1 MMIKEKINSSHISEF
16 EKGLNP
22 LHPDKSM
29 IPAKII
35 GYGEMSTIFVID
47 EPGQEELAYKRM
59 PIFFN
64 REEMRDYEV
73 LFNEYNE
80 LLSRIGLDIPAFAS
94 VMVIP
99 DKGNLVIYN
108 AQKRLPS
115 GSVCNALIHTI
126 DAASVNTLILVVLRE
141 MKKIFDYNASNP
153 GNEVGIDGQISNW
166 AVAGWVEGTE
176 ITEKTGLFYLDTST
190 PLMKKAGREML
201 NPELFLRS
209 TPSFLRW
216 FIRLVFLDD
225 VMNRYYDFR
234 KVAIDLIGNFH
245 KEQRSELIPGL
256 VETANTFFSCECS
269 ALNIAPLTI
278 KEVDDYYKEDALIWR
293 VYLAFRKLDRF
304 LHLKI
309 LNKPYPY
316 ILPGNIKR

>member
-1 MMIKEKINSSHISEF
+1 MIKEQIDSNHISEF

-22 LHPDKSM
+22 LYPDRSL

-47 EPGQEELAYKRM
+47 TPGQEGLAYKRM
-59 PIFFN
+59 PIFLN
-64 REEMRDYEV
+64 SEEMKDYEL
-73 LFNEYNE
+73 LFNEYNI
-80 LLSRIGLDIPAFAS
+80 LLSTIGLDIPAFAS

-115 GSVCNALIHTI
+115 KSICNALIHDI
-126 DAASVNTLILVVLRE
+126 DDTLVKTLVLIVLRE
-141 MKKIFDYNASNP
+141 MKKVFDYNAANP
-153 GNEVGIDGQISNW
+153 GSEVGLDGQISNW
-166 AVAGWVEGTE
+166 AVAGWVEGLE
-176 ITEKTGLFYLDTST
+176 ITDSTGVFYLDTST
-190 PLMKKAGREML
+190 PLMKKSGKEQL
-201 NPELFLRS
+201 NSELFLRS

-216 FIRLVFLDD
+216 VIRLFFLKD

-234 KVAIDLIGNFH
+234 KVVIDLIANFH
-245 KEQRSELIPGL
+245 KEQKSVMIPGL
-256 VETANTFFSCECS
+256 VETANRFFAEECRRFD
-269 ALNIAPLTI
+269 IKPLTADEI
-278 KEVDDYYKEDALIWR
+278 DDYYKEDALIWR
-293 VYLAFRKLDRF
+293 LYLAFRKFDRF
-304 LHLKI
+304 LHLNI

>member
-1 MMIKEKINSSHISEF
+1 MLKERIISSHISEF

-35 GYGEMSTIFVID
+35 GYGEMSTIFVIE

-59 PIFFN
+59 PIFLN
-64 REEMRDYEV
+64 AEEMRDYEV

-80 LLSRIGLDIPAFAS
+80 LLCRIGLDIPAFAS
-94 VMVIP
+94 VMVVP

-115 GSVCNALIHTI
+115 ESVCNSLIHAV
-126 DAASVNTLILVVLRE
+126 DDASVNMLIFLVLKE
-141 MKKIFDYNASNP
+141 IKKIFDYNAANP

-166 AVAGWVEGTE
+166 AVAGWVAGKK
-176 ITEKTGLFYLDTST
+176 ITEKTGLLYLDTST
-190 PLMKKAGREML
+190 PLMKNSGKERL

-216 FIRLVFLDD
+216 LIRLFFLDD

-234 KVAIDLIGNFH
+234 KVVIDLIANFH
-245 KEQRSELIPGL
+245 KEQRKEVIPGL
-256 VETANTFFSCECS
+256 VETANVFFAGECP
-269 ALNIAPLTI
+269 AFNLDPITV

-293 VYLAFRKLDRF
+293 IYLAFRRFDRF

>member
-1 MMIKEKINSSHISEF
+1 MIKEQIDSNHISKF

-22 LHPDKSM
+22 LYPERSL

-35 GYGEMSTIFVID
+35 GYGEMSTIFIID
-47 EPGQEELAYKRM
+47 TPGQESLAYKRM
-59 PIFFN
+59 PIFLN
-64 REEMRDYEV
+64 SEEMKCYES
-73 LFNEYNE
+73 LFNEYNT
-80 LLSRIGLDIPAFAS
+80 LLSTIGLDIPAFAS

-115 GSVCNALIHTI
+115 ESICNSLIHHI
-126 DAASVNTLILVVLRE
+126 DDASVKTLVLTILRE
-141 MKKIFDYNASNP
+141 MKKVFDYNAANP
-153 GNEVGIDGQISNW
+153 GSEVGLDGQISNW
-166 AVAGWVEGTE
+166 AVAGWEEGLE
-176 ITEKTGLFYLDTST
+176 ITDSTGVFYIDTST
-190 PLMKKAGREML
+190 PLMKKAGREQL
-201 NPELFLRS
+201 KSELFLRS

-216 FIRLVFLDD
+216 VIRLFFLED

-234 KVAIDLIGNFH
+234 KVVIDLIANFH
-245 KEQRSELIPGL
+245 KEQKSVMIPGL
-256 VETANTFFSCECS
+256 VETANRFFADECGRFG
-269 ALNIAPLTI
+269 IATLTVDEI
-278 KEVDDYYKEDALIWR
+278 DDYYKEDALIWR
-293 VYLAFRKLDRF
+293 LYLAFRKIDRF

>member
-1 MMIKEKINSSHISEF
+1 MIKEQIDSNHISKF

-22 LHPDKSM
+22 LYPDRSL

-47 EPGQEELAYKRM
+47 EPGQEGLAYKRM
-59 PIFFN
+59 PIFMN
-64 REEMRDYEV
+64 AQEMKDYEL
-73 LFNEYNE
+73 LFKEYNT
-80 LLSRIGLDIPAFAS
+80 LLSSIGLDIPAFAS

-99 DKGNLVIYN
+99 ERGNMVIYN

-115 GSVCNALIHTI
+115 ESVCNTLIHNI
-126 DAASVNTLILVVLRE
+126 DAASVNTLILLVLRE
-141 MKKIFDYNASNP
+141 MKKVFDYNAANP

-166 AVAGWVEGTE
+166 AVAGWSAGFEV
-176 ITEKTGLFYLDTST
+176 TEKTGLFYLDTST
-190 PLMKKAGREML
+190 PLMKNGGRERL

-216 FIRLVFLDD
+216 VIRLFFLDE

-234 KVAIDLIGNFH
+234 KVVIDLIANFH

-256 VETANTFFSCECS
+256 VETVNRFFADEFP
-269 ALNIAPLTI
+269 ALGLAPLTV
-278 KEVDDYYKEDALIWR
+278 KEIDDYYKEDALIWR
-293 VYLAFRKLDRF
+293 LYLAFRKIDRF

>member
-1 MMIKEKINSSHISEF
+1 MIKEQISSSYISEF

-22 LHPDKSM
+22 LHPDKST
-29 IPAKII
+29 IPARII

-64 REEMRDYEV
+64 SEEMREYEV

-80 LLSRIGLDIPAFAS
+80 LLSRIGLVIPAFAS
-94 VMVIP
+94 VMVVP

-115 GSVCNALIHTI
+115 ESICNSLIHSL
-126 DAASVNTLILVVLRE
+126 DAASVNMLILLVLRE
-141 MKKIFDYNASNP
+141 IKRIFDYNRANP

-166 AVAGWVEGTE
+166 AVEGWSTGMEL
-176 ITEKTGLFYLDTST
+176 TEKTRLFYLDTST
-190 PLMKKAGREML
+190 PLMKNSGRERL

-216 FIRLVFLDD
+216 LIRLFFLDD

-234 KVAIDLIGNFH
+234 KVAIDLIANFH
-245 KEQRSELIPGL
+245 KEQRKEVIPGL
-256 VETANTFFSCECS
+256 VETANAFFASEFPS
-269 ALNIAPLTI
+269 LGIPPLTV
-278 KEVDDYYKEDALIWR
+278 KEVDDYYKEDAMIWR
-293 VYLAFRKLDRF
+293 IYLAFRKFDRF

-309 LNKPYPY
+309 MNKPYPY

>member
-1 MMIKEKINSSHISEF
+1 MLKEQIDSRHISEF
-16 EKGLNP
+16 ERGLNP
-22 LHPDKSM
+22 LNPDRSL

-47 EPGQEELAYKRM
+47 TPGQEGLAYKRM
-59 PIFFN
+59 PIFIN
-64 REEMRDYEV
+64 SEEMKSYES
-73 LFNEYNE
+73 LFNEYNT
-80 LLSRIGLDIPAFAS
+80 LLSTIGLDIPAFAS

-99 DKGNLVIYN
+99 EKGNLVIYN

-115 GSVCNALIHTI
+115 KSVCNALIHDI
-126 DAASVNTLILVVLRE
+126 DDTSVRTLVLLVLRE
-141 MKKIFDYNASNP
+141 MKKVFDYNAANP
-153 GNEVGIDGQISNW
+153 GREVGIDSQISNW
-166 AVAGWVEGTE
+166 AVSGWEEGIK

-190 PLMKKAGREML
+190 PLMRKAGREQL
-201 NPELFLRS
+201 NSELFLRS

-216 FIRLVFLDD
+216 VIRLFFLDE

-234 KVAIDLIGNFH
+234 KVVIDLIANFH
-245 KEQRSELIPGL
+245 KEQRSEIIPGL
-256 VETANTFFSCECS
+256 VETANRFFAEECS
-269 ALNIAPLTI
+269 GLAISPLTKDEI
-278 KEVDDYYKEDALIWR
+278 DDYYKEDALIWR
-293 VYLAFRKLDRF
+293 IYLAFRKFDRF

>member
-1 MMIKEKINSSHISEF
+1 MIKDQIDSKHISEF

-22 LHPDKSM
+22 LYPDKSL

-47 EPGQEELAYKRM
+47 TPGQEGLAYKRM
-59 PIFFN
+59 PIFLN
-64 REEMRDYEV
+64 SEEMKNYEL
-73 LFNEYNE
+73 LFNEYNT
-80 LLSRIGLDIPAFAS
+80 LLSSIGLDIPAFAS

-99 DKGNLVIYN
+99 DKGNMVIYN

-115 GSVCNALIHTI
+115 KSICNALIHDI
-126 DAASVNTLILVVLRE
+126 DDASIKTLVLLILRE
-141 MKKIFDYNASNP
+141 MKKVFDYNAANP

-166 AVAGWVEGTE
+166 AVAGWSAGVE
-176 ITEKTGLFYLDTST
+176 ITDTTGLFYLDTST
-190 PLMKKAGREML
+190 PLMKKAGKEQL
-201 NPELFLRS
+201 NSELFLRS

-216 FIRLVFLDD
+216 VIRLFFLKE

-234 KVAIDLIGNFH
+234 KVIIDLIANFH
-245 KEQRSELIPGL
+245 KEQKSEMIPGL
-256 VETANTFFSCECS
+256 VETANRFLEEECQGCG
-269 ALNIAPLTI
+269 IAPLTADEI
-278 KEVDDYYKEDALIWR
+278 DDYYKEDALIWR
-293 VYLAFRKLDRF
+293 LYLAFRKIDRF

>member
-1 MMIKEKINSSHISEF
+1 MIKELIDSNHISEF

-22 LHPDKSM
+22 LYPDKSL

-47 EPGQEELAYKRM
+47 TPGQEGLAYKRM
-59 PIFFN
+59 PIFLN
-64 REEMRDYEV
+64 SDEMKNYEL
-73 LFNEYNE
+73 LFNEYNT
-80 LLSRIGLDIPAFAS
+80 LLSSIGLDIPAFAS

-115 GSVCNALIHTI
+115 KSICNSLLHNIDDTSVKTLVLII
-126 DAASVNTLILVVLRE
+126 LRE
-141 MKKIFDYNASNP
+141 MKKIFDYNAANP
-153 GNEVGIDGQISNW
+153 GSEVGIDGQISNW
-166 AVAGWVEGTE
+166 AVASWADGLE
-176 ITEKTGLFYLDTST
+176 ITDRTGVFYLDTST
-190 PLMKKAGREML
+190 PLMKKGGREQL
-201 NPELFLRS
+201 NSELFLRS

-216 FIRLVFLDD
+216 VIRLFFLKD

-234 KVAIDLIGNFH
+234 KVVIDLIANFH
-245 KEQRSELIPGL
+245 KEQKSAMIPGL
-256 VETANTFFSCECS
+256 VETANRFFAEEC
-269 ALNIAPLTI
+269 LGFGIKPLTADEI
-278 KEVDDYYKEDALIWR
+278 DDYYKEDALIWR
-293 VYLAFRKLDRF
+293 IYLAFRKIDRF

>member
-1 MMIKEKINSSHISEF
+1 MIKEQIDSNHISKF

-22 LHPDKSM
+22 LYPDRSL

-59 PIFFN
+59 PIFLN
-64 REEMRDYEV
+64 SQEMKDYEL
-73 LFNEYNE
+73 LFNEYNA
-80 LLSRIGLDIPAFAS
+80 LLSSIGLDIPAFAS

-99 DKGNLVIYN
+99 EKGNMVIYN

-115 GSVCNALIHTI
+115 ESICNTLIHNI
-126 DAASVNTLILVVLRE
+126 DAASVNTLILLVLRE
-141 MKKIFDYNASNP
+141 MKKVFDFNAAHP
-153 GNEVGIDGQISNW
+153 GSEVGIDGQISNW
-166 AVAGWVEGTE
+166 AVSEWRAG
-176 ITEKTGLFYLDTST
+176 IDINDRTGLFYLDTST
-190 PLMKKAGREML
+190 PLMKQNGKERL

-216 FIRLVFLDD
+216 VIRLFFLSE

-234 KVAIDLIGNFH
+234 KVVIDLIANFH

-256 VETANTFFSCECS
+256 VDTANLFFSEECP
-269 ALNIAPLTI
+269 AFGIAPLTADEI
-278 KEVDDYYKEDALIWR
+278 DDYYKEDALIWR
-293 VYLAFRKLDRF
+293 LYLAFRKIDRF
-304 LHLKI
+304 LHLKV